1 MYKKLFSTSI
11 INALTASI
19 NILSSYFIVR
29 FLSLETFGEFSI
41 LSSYLSFGGL
51 VFAIIPGNFSIF
63 KYQDDRD
70 YKTTLISFFLIV
82 SVLFFFVVAGMSMLD
97 LFSVNFWQ
105 VFLFGLTTYFLG
117 YFDIKYQALG
127 KLNTYF
133 IMLFTIA
140 ALKVIIL
147 FGVYSLGYLN
157 SISEVLSAITV
168 AQGITI
174 LIFLRKDQKEIILIF
189 TRPSQFYKT
198 TIFIKQNIK
207 IFSPYYLNTILK
219 RIRANSIVL
228 TFSFFFSKEL
238 IGLFS
243 VFVKITSF
251 VFGLSRNLEAFFMNR
266 DNIQKHKELFY
277 SKSIYFILSLQF
289 IYIAVGLSY
298 LKIFVD
304 KYYFWEI
311 LFLSLLV
318 YPHVFFLL
326 ARSEML
332 SNFRNLEANV
342 SETIYVSIV
351 LILSGISYYFGFQ
364 NIHAILVAFFLA
376 TLGLQLY
383 MIFSFKRIR

>member
-51 VFAIIPGNFSIF
+51 VFAIIQGNFSIF

-298 LKIFVD
+298 LKIFVY